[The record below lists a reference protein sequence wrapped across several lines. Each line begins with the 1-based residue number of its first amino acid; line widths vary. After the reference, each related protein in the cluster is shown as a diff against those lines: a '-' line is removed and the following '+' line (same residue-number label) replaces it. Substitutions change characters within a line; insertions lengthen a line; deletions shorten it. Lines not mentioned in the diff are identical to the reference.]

1 MLSEAYLIH
10 RSPGRFRI
18 KIPARKGD
26 THYFASITEKL
37 SRLKEI
43 EKIAANPATA
53 SLLVLHKTETKT
65 IAGYAES
72 NSLFKIESYRYSPE
86 ITSQGIVDIFKE
98 FNTLMKGITGNTL
111 DIPGM
116 AFLGLLGTGIYQ
128 ISRGNLAAPAWYTAF
143 WYSMN
148 IFLKGMP
155 AKKQVLS

>member
-1 MLSEAYLIH
+1 MIPEAYLIH
-10 RSPGRFRI
+10 QSPGRFRI

-26 THYFASITEKL
+26 IPYFASITEKL
-37 SRLKEI
+37 PRIKEI

-53 SLLVLHKTETKT
+53 SVLVLHKTEVKT

-72 NSLFKIESYRYSPE
+72 NGLFKIEIFQYSPE
-86 ITSQGIVDIFKE
+86 ITSQKIVDTFKE
-98 FNTLMKGITGNTL
+98 FNTLMKGMTGNTL

-128 ISRGNLAAPAWYTAF
+128 ISRGNFAVPAWYTAF

-155 AKKQVLS
+155 AKK